1 MMKTTINTRVL
12 TTVHI
17 KTFALLNEKQQ
28 LNPIRYHG
36 ENRVGE
42 NNSGT
47 HYALNTPVIFGN
59 SQGENYVIG

>member
-1 MMKTTINTRVL
+1 MFGPLQLNT
-12 TTVHI
+12 
-17 KTFALLNEKQQ
+17 Q
-28 LNPIRYHG
+28 LNPIRYDG
-36 ENRVGE
+36 ENRIDE